1 MNRIIARILENK
13 EEINNDYYIGLN
25 ANNCVFADDINDI
38 NSYEFKL
45 TKNNNILSVD
55 GDVNTILEYLNNNK
69 AFIVKMIGY
78 PNIDLKVNGEILDFG
93 LMTILQNYNSA
104 VTSLNQVSRV
114 HTSIDWQPDTV
125 VLDYG
130 GGKFDKAT
138 EYMKDKG
145 VLNLVYDPFNRKAS
159 HNNEVLSYLAEYGGA
174 DSVICANVLNVIQE
188 DDVVKK
194 VLKDLDKYCKS
205 GGKIYICVYEGNK
218 SGDGKNDDKR
228 KSYQR
233 NMKTKGYLPIIEEM
247 YPNYNIS
254 IRNNIVEVQK

>member
-1 MNRIIARILENK
+1 MNKIVARILETK
-13 EEINNDYYIGLN
+13 EDIQDDYYIGLN
-25 ANNCVFADDINDI
+25 SNSCVFADDINDI
-38 NSYEFKL
+38 SSYEIKM
-45 TKNNNILSVD
+45 TKNNNTLSAN
-55 GDVNTILEYLNNNK
+55 GDVDTILEYLNNNK
-69 AFIVKMIGY
+69 NFIIKMIGY
-78 PNIDLKVNGEILDFG
+78 RNFNLNVNGENLNFG
-93 LMTILQNYNSA
+93 LMTVLQNYNSA

-114 HTSIDWQPDTV
+114 HTSIDWQPNTV

-145 VLNLVYDPFNRKAS
+145 VLNLVYDPFNRS
-159 HNNEVLSYLAEYGGA
+159 SVHNSEVLQYLNEYGGA

-188 DDVVKK
+188 DDVVKN

-205 GGKIYICVYEGNK
+205 GGKIYICVYEGAK
-218 SGDGKNDDKR
+218 TDVGKNDDKR

-233 NMKTKGYLPIIEEM
+233 NMKTKSYLPIIEEM